1 MPHLLNVWARVS
13 RLLSE
18 ANQVLL
24 ALDYDGTLSP
34 IVDRPDLALLPAQTK
49 ESLISLNRQEKFLVG
64 VISTR
69 NLEDV
74 QIKVGIDGLIYAGNR
89 GLEISGGG
97 MDFVHPEALRLKE
110 PVDQAFRRLEQGLEH
125 FSGVKVEHKGLSLT
139 VHYRLAP
146 EGSVG
151 EVKEAVNAVVR
162 PFVESGALG
171 LSTGNRMAIDILPA
185 VAWGKG
191 DTIRRIQAALPQSS
205 LPVYFGDDLVDE
217 DGFTA
222 VQAAGGFGVFVGP
235 ARVATAALYRVDS
248 PQEVAETLRLM
259 TQI

>member
-1 MPHLLNVWARVS
+1 MPHLLNVWAKAS

-34 IVDRPDLALLPAQTK
+34 IVDRPELAVLPAQTK
-49 ESLISLNRQEKFLVG
+49 DSLIHLNRNEKYLVG

-69 NLEDV
+69 ALEDV
-74 QIKVGIDGLIYAGNR
+74 QSRVGIEGLIYAGNR

-97 MDFVHPEALRLKE
+97 IDFVHPEALRLKE
-110 PVDQAFRRLEQGLEH
+110 SVNQASSQLEKGLEH
-125 FSGVKVEHKGLSLT
+125 FNGVIVEHKGLSLT

-146 EGSVG
+146 DGSL
-151 EVKEAVNAVVR
+151 EAVKEAVDAVVS
-162 PFVESGALG
+162 PFVKSGALR
-171 LSTGNRMAIDILPA
+171 LSTGKMAIEILPG
-185 VAWGKG
+185 VSWGKG
-191 DTIRRIQAALPQSS
+191 DAIRKIRAALPQSS
-205 LPVYFGDDLVDE
+205 LPLYFGDDLVDE